1 MSSNEELN
9 EKQETAKLK
18 LSPSNAESKKIIEDT
33 YSFYSS
39 QKVEIEEEI
48 SPVTTKRGTSPLVK
62 KGTSELKQSDVE
74 IYTEINSIDSLNSDL
89 QEQIKSSMNSDKKA
103 LIQQIVNEIAKDEQ
117 DFFTKE
123 DSILGSLKKVEKDA
137 LAQKVSEMQVPKE
150 ITEVNVSAII
160 SCIGNIKPRK
170 IR

>member
-1 MSSNEELN
+1 MASNEELN
-9 EKQETAKLK
+9 EKQETSKLR

-33 YSFYSS
+33 YSLYSS
-39 QKVEIEEEI
+39 QRVEIEEEI
-48 SPVTTKRGTSPLVK
+48 SPITTRRGTSPLIR
-62 KGTSELKQSDVE
+62 KGTSELKPLDTK
-74 IYTEINSIDSLNSDL
+74 IYTEINSIHNLNTDL
-89 QEQIKSSMNSDKKA
+89 QDQIRSSMNSEKKA

-137 LAQKVSEMQVPKE
+137 LAKKVAEMQVPKE